1 MNKIKCRALLGFYE
15 NELTNNLLY
24 FWKDACLDKEY
35 GGYLNCYDNMGKQL
49 VSYDKYTWSMGRFVW
64 MWSKLAMMKGKTFN
78 QSQKNEFLALA
89 KNGRDFLMQHCLMGK
104 NDWRCVFLMERD
116 GTPKK
121 VEGWDVLD
129 MSVYADCFVVAG
141 IGKYA
146 EAAND
151 RKAYAFAK
159 QLFLSL
165 INRIESGS
173 FHTLPYPLSPR
184 FRAHGI
190 PMILTNVIKEL
201 HGASEKMDLGFIPT
215 LLTHLKQYS
224 DDILDHFADENNVI
238 HEVISVDNTFIPQI
252 LGQHANPGHTIEDMW
267 FQIDAADL
275 LGDPT
280 RLKQI
285 FGIVKKA
292 LEIGWDE
299 ENGGILHFV
308 GVDGGEPTGEH
319 TGMES
324 EPMVKQLS
332 DWNSKLWWVH
342 SEALYITLLCFVRS
356 GDDSFLTWHDQ
367 VFEYTFSIFPNP
379 DREVREWIQIR
390 DRKGKPQNKVVAL
403 PVKDPYHIV
412 RNIIFIIELLYQF
425 LNE

>member
-224 DDILDHFADENNVI
+224 DDIL
-238 HEVISVDNTFIPQI
+238 
-252 LGQHANPGHTIEDMW
+252 G
-267 FQIDAADL
+267 
-275 LGDPT
+275 
-280 RLKQI
+280 
-285 FGIVKKA
+285 
-292 LEIGWDE
+292 
-299 ENGGILHFV
+299 
-308 GVDGGEPTGEH
+308 
-319 TGMES
+319 
-324 EPMVKQLS
+324 
-332 DWNSKLWWVH
+332 
-342 SEALYITLLCFVRS
+342 
-356 GDDSFLTWHDQ
+356 
-367 VFEYTFSIFPNP
+367 
-379 DREVREWIQIR
+379 
-390 DRKGKPQNKVVAL
+390 
-403 PVKDPYHIV
+403 
-412 RNIIFIIELLYQF
+412 
-425 LNE
+425 